1 MEPVNELE
9 QRWRDLG
16 EFIREQRRVGHLSL
30 RKLSEMAG
38 ISNPYLSQIERGLR
52 KPSAE
57 ILQQIARAL
66 EISSETLYI
75 RAGILEERPDDSDLA
90 SEIRRDPWL
99 DEEQKRTLIRIYE
112 SFRAAQAPAGGL
124 EGIRRRLTALPL
136 LVRSLAVLSLHSS
149 PLAQPGTGDSGGM
162 NVYVRELVSA
172 LAQAGVDCR
181 AYVRR
186 WRDDLPDEVAVE
198 PGFRVVHVSAGP
210 RDLPKEELPAVVD
223 TWTEG
228 VLDHITAT
236 GGIDAIHANYW
247 LSGLAGHAIKHRL
260 DLPLVSTF
268 HTLARV
274 KADTGDAEPQRRID
288 AESEVIACSDAI
300 LASCSAEAA
309 QLEQFYGA
317 RPERIEI
324 VPPGVDH
331 AFFSPGDQRGARTAL
346 DLPADRPV
354 LLFVGRIQPL
364 KGLDVAV
371 AALAALPDQDAVLVA
386 VGGPSGPSGEVELA
400 RVHELARRARRRG
413 PGPVRAAPA
422 APPAVDLLPGRR
434 RLRRAEP
441 VGVLR
446 PRRPRGRGL
455 RHARRGRRGG
465 RARHHRRGR
474 HHRAARSRGAT
485 RPPSPTRSPA
495 CSADPGPAP
504 GDGGRRPPPVPAAT
518 RGPPRRPACA
528 ASTPTSPSANWS
540 TAPETSRVGAPGSA
554 YARRLRA
561 ASSGRVR
568 SGDGSAGDRA
578 GARRDRG
585 ADRRLAG
592 RAAGH
597 QPGGRRHRPRRGR

>member
-1 MEPVNELE
+1 
-9 QRWRDLG
+9 
-16 EFIREQRRVGHLSL
+16 
-30 RKLSEMAG
+30 
-38 ISNPYLSQIERGLR
+38 
-52 KPSAE
+52 
-57 ILQQIARAL
+57 
-66 EISSETLYI
+66 
-75 RAGILEERPDDSDLA
+75 
-90 SEIRRDPWL
+90 
-99 DEEQKRTLIRIYE
+99 
-112 SFRAAQAPAGGL
+112 
-124 EGIRRRLTALPL
+124 
-136 LVRSLAVLSLHSS
+136 VRSLAVLSLHSS

-210 RDLPKEELPAVVD
+210 CDLPKEELPGVVD
-223 TWTEG
+223 TWTEV

-274 KADTGDAEPQRRID
+274 KADTGDSEPQRRID

-346 DLPADRPV
+346 DLPPDRPV

-371 AALAALPDQDAVLVA
+371 TALAALPHRDAVLVA

-400 RVHELARRARRRG
+400 RVHELARELGVEDRVRYVPPQPHHLLSTYYRAADVCVVPSRSESFGLVALEAAACGTPVVAAAVGGLATIVEDGTTGLLIEGRDPAAFADAIAGLLAEPARARAMGAAGAARARG
-413 PGPVRAAPA
+413 YTWSTAAA
-422 APPAVDLLPGRR
+422 
-434 RLRRAEP
+434 RLRR
-441 VGVLR
+441 VY
-446 PRRPRGRGL
+446 
-455 RHARRGRRGG
+455 
-465 RARHHRRGR
+465 
-474 HHRAARSRGAT
+474 
-485 RPPSPTRSPA
+485 
-495 CSADPGPAP
+495 ADLTQRQLV
-504 GDGGRRPPPVPAAT
+504 D
-518 RGPPRRPACA
+518 CA
-528 ASTPTSPSANWS
+528 
-540 TAPETSRVGAPGSA
+540 
-554 YARRLRA
+554 
-561 ASSGRVR
+561 
-568 SGDGSAGDRA
+568 
-578 GARRDRG
+578 
-585 ADRRLAG
+585 
-592 RAAGH
+592 
-597 QPGGRRHRPRRGR
+597 